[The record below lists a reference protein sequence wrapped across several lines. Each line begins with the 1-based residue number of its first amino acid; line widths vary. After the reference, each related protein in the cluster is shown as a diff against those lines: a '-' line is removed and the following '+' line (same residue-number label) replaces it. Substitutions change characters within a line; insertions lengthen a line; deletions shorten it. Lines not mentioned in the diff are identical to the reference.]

1 MAAMSRR
8 LLLAVAAPGL
18 ALPATLRAQ
27 AAPTIRFVV
36 PFAAGGLTDIITRM
50 VAQHMAQTLG
60 QTIVVDNRPGGNAII
75 ASEAVAR
82 APKDGLTVLVGG
94 TAGLPL
100 NVLLRPSL
108 PYKLE
113 DFAPVALLFDGP
125 LSLTVN
131 AALPPRDIAGFVA
144 HAKARPDP
152 LRYATNGVGS
162 VSHLFGM
169 LMAEAMGIKLV
180 DVVYRGS
187 GPSTADL
194 LAGVIEISLEAPTT
208 TLEHIRAGKLRL
220 LGLSFAERSPLFP
233 EVPTF
238 KEAGYAELVAGFW
251 TGLLCPAGTPPEQV
265 ARLNAAANRAMES
278 APIRERLASEALR
291 AISGPP
297 DLLRQQMARDMAQW
311 RGIIKEKGITLD

>member
-8 LLLAVAAPGL
+8 LLLAAAPGL
-18 ALPATLRAQ
+18 ALPAALRAQ
-27 AAPTIRFVV
+27 ALPTIRLVV

-60 QTIVVDNRPGGNAII
+60 QTVVVDNRPGGNAII

-125 LSLTVN
+125 LSLTIN

-144 HAKARPDP
+144 YAKARPHP
-152 LRYATNGVGS
+152 LRYATNGTGS

-169 LMAEAMGIKLV
+169 LMAKAMGIDLV

-187 GPSTADL
+187 GPSTTDL
-194 LAGVIEISLEAPTT
+194 LAGVIEISVEAPTT

-220 LGLSFAERSPLFP
+220 LGLSFAERAPLFP

-238 KEAGYAELVAGFW
+238 REAGYPGLVAGYW

-278 APIRERLASEALR
+278 APIRERLSGEALR
-291 AISGPP
+291 PISGPP
-297 DLLRQQMARDMAQW
+297 ELLRQQIAQDRSQW
-311 RGIIKEKGITLD
+311 GRVIREKNITLE

>member
-1 MAAMSRR
+1 MATMSRR
-8 LLLAVAAPGL
+8 LLLAAAPGL

-27 AAPTIRFVV
+27 ALPTIRFVV
-36 PFAAGGLTDIITRM
+36 PFAAGGQTDIIARM

-100 NVLLRPSL
+100 NVLMRPNL
-108 PYKLE
+108 PYRLE
-113 DFAPVALLFDGP
+113 DFTPVALLFDGP
-125 LSLTVN
+125 LSLTIN

-144 HAKARPDP
+144 YAKANPHP
-152 LRYATNGVGS
+152 LRYATNGTGS
-162 VSHLFGM
+162 VSHLFGL
-169 LMAEAMGIKLV
+169 LMAEAMGIDLV

-187 GPSTADL
+187 GPATTDL
-194 LAGVIEISLEAPTT
+194 LAGVIEMGVEAPST
-208 TLEHIRAGKLRL
+208 TLGHIRAGKLRL
-220 LGLSFAERSPLFP
+220 LGLSFDERAPLFP

-238 KEAGYAELVAGFW
+238 KEAGYPGLVAGYW
-251 TGLLCPAGTPPEQV
+251 TGLLCPAGTPAEQV

-278 APIRERLASEALR
+278 APIRERLAGEALR
-291 AISGPP
+291 PISGLPE
-297 DLLRQQMARDMAQW
+297 LLRQQIAQDRSQW
-311 RGIIKEKGITLD
+311 GRVIREKNITLE

>member
-8 LLLAVAAPGL
+8 LLLAAAPGL

-27 AAPTIRFVV
+27 ALPTIRFAV
-36 PFAAGGLTDIITRM
+36 PFAAGGQTDIIARM

-100 NVLLRPSL
+100 NVLLRPNL
-108 PYKLE
+108 PYRIE
-113 DFAPVALLFDGP
+113 DFAPVALLFDDP
-125 LSLTVN
+125 LSLTIN

-144 HAKARPDP
+144 YAKARPDP
-152 LRYATNGVGS
+152 LRYATNGTGS
-162 VSHLFGM
+162 VSHLFGV
-169 LMAEAMGIKLV
+169 LMARAMGIDLV
-180 DVVYRGS
+180 DVVYRGG

-194 LAGVIEISLEAPTT
+194 LAGTIEISLEAPST

-220 LGLSFAERSPLFP
+220 LGLSFDERSPLFP
-233 EVPTF
+233 EVRTF
-238 KEAGYAELVAGFW
+238 KEAGYPELVAGFW

-278 APIRERLASEALR
+278 APIRERLADEALR
-291 AISGPP
+291 PVSGPP
-297 DLLRQQMARDMAQW
+297 ELLRRQMAQDMSQW
-311 RGIIKEKGITLD
+311 GRLIREKNITLE